1 MSIITSA
8 IFAALLVER
17 FENSSAGPGDGAH
30 RPFSCVLRHSLRQME
45 EIHAGRIDG
54 PSELRGLDRAFR
66 HSITSGQKLRQMA
79 GLRVR
84 DLFCRAKL
92 ASHLANP

>member
-1 MSIITSA
+1 
-8 IFAALLVER
+8 
-17 FENSSAGPGDGAH
+17 
-30 RPFSCVLRHSLRQME
+30 ME